1 MSLFKIGVFAPQDLE
16 DVLYTSHRFVPVKE
30 RMGWI
35 RGSNLGYTT
44 ALQVDKIYKGWS
56 NLNGSRLQLQW
67 EIETLYHMR
76 VDSVSTFFS

>member
-1 MSLFKIGVFAPQDLE
+1 MHEQIKFRSKPYIIFIRNLPPGGHRSATPSFHVTKIGVFALQDLE

-44 ALQVDKIYKGWS
+44 ALQVD
-56 NLNGSRLQLQW
+56 
-67 EIETLYHMR
+67 
-76 VDSVSTFFS
+76 